1 MPVAFRLMLAVAV
14 VALGLGVLYV
24 GAGGLSRVAGA
35 VGSSFGG
42 FVDELVATPLPSATE
57 IPISDAPLLEPP
69 AEPYTA
75 EAEMDLL
82 VTVPA
87 ALVGDDAQRVR
98 VFQQLKDQSPV
109 AIGEWPIG
117 ATQRMVVPV
126 ELEKGINDFSAI
138 IVGPSGSSEAS
149 ASIRYVL
156 DNSKPKAK
164 VTSPKDNAQVNRKA
178 VEIKGTTQSRAT
190 LIARN
195 DSNDTS
201 VSGVA
206 EADGTFTLSLPLASG
221 TNHITITATDPA
233 GNVGET
239 EFRVRRGSGKLKV
252 ALGANDYQFRR
263 RRLPDPIRLTAT
275 VTDPDGKALEGARVT
290 FTLSVPGHRGGH
302 PHQDDRRKRQG
313 VVRDDDPEE
322 RHGRAGPGRGPR
334 QDRRVRLG
342 RRPRRDHDRQVASRI
357 FGSTAGLRAATI
369 RIDVDVALPTLRDPT
384 GRVGSVL
391 GLPPFEHRLRDVP
404 PLPSLRRRPARL
416 LRPRSKA
423 AAAAR

>member
-1 MPVAFRLMLAVAV
+1 MPIVFRLLLAVAV
-14 VALGLGVLYV
+14 VALGVGVLYV

-42 FVDELVATPLPSATE
+42 FVDELVATPVPSATD

-69 AEPYTA
+69 AEPYTS
-75 EAEMDLL
+75 EKDVDLL

-87 ALVGDDAQRVR
+87 TLVGDDAHRIRVL
-98 VFQQLKDQSPV
+98 QQLKDQSPV

-126 ELEKGINDFSAI
+126 ELEKGINDFSAM

-149 ASIRYVL
+149 ASVRYVL
-156 DNSKPKAK
+156 DNSKPKTK
-164 VTSPKDNAQVNRKA
+164 ITSPKDNAQVNRKA

-195 DSNDTS
+195 DTNDAS

-233 GNVGET
+233 GNIGNT

-252 ALGANDYQFRR
+252 ALGASDYQFRR
-263 RRLPDPIRLTAT
+263 RRLPDPIRLTAA

-290 FTLSVPGHRGGH
+290 FTLSVPGIATVTRSATTGGNGKAYFETTI
-302 PHQDDRRKRQG
+302 PKSATIGQGLAAVIVKTDEFGSVDDRA
-313 VVRDDDPEE
+313 V
-322 RHGRAGPGRGPR
+322 
-334 QDRRVRLG
+334 
-342 RRPRRDHDRQVASRI
+342 I
-357 FGSTAGLRAATI
+357 TI
-369 RIDVDVALPTLRDPT
+369 V
-384 GRVGSVL
+384 
-391 GLPPFEHRLRDVP
+391 
-404 PLPSLRRRPARL
+404 
-416 LRPRSKA
+416 K
-423 AAAAR
+423 

>member
-1 MPVAFRLMLAVAV
+1 MPVVFRLLLAVAV
-14 VALGLGVLYV
+14 VALGVGVLYV

-42 FVDELVATPLPSATE
+42 FVDELVATPVPTATE

-69 AEPYTA
+69 AEPYTS
-75 EAEMDLL
+75 EKEVDLL
-82 VTVPA
+82 VTIPA
-87 ALVGDDAQRVR
+87 TLVGDDAHRVR
-98 VFQQLKDQSPV
+98 VLQQLKDQSPV

-117 ATQRMVVPV
+117 TTQRMVVPV

-138 IVGPSGSSEAS
+138 IVGPSASSEAS
-149 ASIRYVL
+149 ASVRYVL
-156 DNSKPKAK
+156 DNSKPKTK
-164 VTSPKDNAQVNRKA
+164 IVSPKDNAQVNRKA
-178 VEIKGTTQSRAT
+178 VEIKGTTQARAT

-195 DSNDTS
+195 DTNDAS

-233 GNVGET
+233 GNVGNT

-290 FTLSVPGHRGGH
+290 FTLSVPGIATVTRSATTGDNGKAYFETTI
-302 PHQDDRRKRQG
+302 PKSATVGQGLAAVLVKTDEFGSADDRAVIAIVK
-313 VVRDDDPEE
+313 
-322 RHGRAGPGRGPR
+322 
-334 QDRRVRLG
+334 
-342 RRPRRDHDRQVASRI
+342 
-357 FGSTAGLRAATI
+357 
-369 RIDVDVALPTLRDPT
+369 
-384 GRVGSVL
+384 
-391 GLPPFEHRLRDVP
+391 
-404 PLPSLRRRPARL
+404 
-416 LRPRSKA
+416 
-423 AAAAR
+423 